1 MSGVNNYRMLGYLPN
16 YYYQLFSMLVISFK
30 VKNVTVFPYL
40 YPNFKT
46 LMKVFI
52 AGLPLEVDEAELTA
66 VFGDFG
72 PVKSLRI
79 IKDRETKESK
89 GFGFVEMVNDNE
101 AKEAIRCMNGAS
113 YYGRRIT
120 VNIAEDK
127 GPGFNSGGKGGFK
140 RN

>member
-1 MSGVNNYRMLGYLPN
+1 MVDYLKALPAKN
-16 YYYQLFSMLVISFK
+16 GLFCV
-30 VKNVTVFPYL
+30 YL
-40 YPNFKT
+40 QKKEGNQ

-52 AGLPLEVDEAELTA
+52 AGLPLEVNEAELSA

-89 GFGFVEMVNDNE
+89 GFGFVEMVNEDE
-101 AKEAIRCMNGAS
+101 AKEAIRCMNGQS

-120 VNIAEDK
+120 VNVAEDK
-127 GPGFNSGGKGGFK
+127 GFNSGGGFR

>member
-1 MSGVNNYRMLGYLPN
+1 
-16 YYYQLFSMLVISFK
+16 
-30 VKNVTVFPYL
+30 
-40 YPNFKT
+40 
-46 LMKVFI
+46 MKVFI
-52 AGLPLEVDEAELTA
+52 AGLPLEVEEAELTA

-89 GFGFVEMVNDNE
+89 GFGFVEMVNEDE

-120 VNIAEDK
+120 VNVAEDK
-127 GPGFNSGGKGGFK
+127 GPGFNAGGNKGSIR
-140 RN
+140 RNKYPYIFLFNEKLSLLNGELFCIIIHFLKQINSLLLKFTS

>member
-1 MSGVNNYRMLGYLPN
+1 MPGEAGIR
-16 YYYQLFSMLVISFK
+16 LFFCTFTQIL
-30 VKNVTVFPYL
+30 
-40 YPNFKT
+40 KT

-89 GFGFVEMVNDNE
+89 GFGFVEMVNEDE

-120 VNIAEDK
+120 VNVAEDK
-127 GPGFNSGGKGGFK
+127 GPGFNGGGQKGGFR

>member
-1 MSGVNNYRMLGYLPN
+1 
-16 YYYQLFSMLVISFK
+16 
-30 VKNVTVFPYL
+30 
-40 YPNFKT
+40 
-46 LMKVFI
+46 MKVFI
-52 AGLPLEVDEAELTA
+52 AGLPLEVEEPELTA

-89 GFGFVEMVNDNE
+89 GFGFVEMVNEDE

-127 GPGFNSGGKGGFK
+127 GFNGGGKGGFS

>member
-1 MSGVNNYRMLGYLPN
+1 MAPISGFGCRNAGFFVYLCVNL
-16 YYYQLFSMLVISFK
+16 
-30 VKNVTVFPYL
+30 
-40 YPNFKT
+40 KT

-79 IKDRETKESK
+79 IKDRETKESR
-89 GFGFVEMVNDNE
+89 GFGFVEMVNDDE

-113 YYGRRIT
+113 YYGRKIT
-120 VNIAEDK
+120 VNVAEDK
-127 GPGFNSGGKGGFK
+127 GPGATNGGGKGGF
-140 RN
+140 RR

>member
-1 MSGVNNYRMLGYLPN
+1 VPGDAEIR
-16 YYYQLFSMLVISFK
+16 LFFRTFTQIL
-30 VKNVTVFPYL
+30 
-40 YPNFKT
+40 KT

-89 GFGFVEMVNDNE
+89 GFGFVEMVNEDE

-120 VNIAEDK
+120 VNVAEDK
-127 GPGFNSGGKGGFK
+127 GPGFNGGGPKNGFR

>member
-1 MSGVNNYRMLGYLPN
+1 M
-16 YYYQLFSMLVISFK
+16 
-30 VKNVTVFPYL
+30 T
-40 YPNFKT
+40 
-46 LMKVFI
+46 KVFI
-52 AGLPLEVDEAELTA
+52 AGLPLEVSEAELNA

-89 GFGFVEMVNDNE
+89 GFGFVEMVNDDE

-113 YYGRRIT
+113 YYGRKIT

-127 GPGFNSGGKGGFK
+127 GPGANTGGRGGFR

>member
-1 MSGVNNYRMLGYLPN
+1 MNRYG
-16 YYYQLFSMLVISFK
+16 
-30 VKNVTVFPYL
+30 KNVLVFPYL
-40 YPNFKT
+40 YLNLKT

-127 GPGFNSGGKGGFK
+127 GPGFNAGGKGNFR

>member
-1 MSGVNNYRMLGYLPN
+1 MQILK
-16 YYYQLFSMLVISFK
+16 I
-30 VKNVTVFPYL
+30 
-40 YPNFKT
+40 

-79 IKDRETKESK
+79 IKDRETKESR

-101 AKEAIRCMNGAS
+101 AQEAIRCMNGAS

-120 VNIAEDK
+120 VNVAEDK
-127 GPGFNSGGKGGFK
+127 GPGFNGNTNGGGKGGFK

>member
-1 MSGVNNYRMLGYLPN
+1 MSGCNYRILASLSPEYCEFFLV
-16 YYYQLFSMLVISFK
+16 LVISFK
-30 VKNVTVFPYL
+30 GKNVTVFPYL

-127 GPGFNSGGKGGFK
+127 GPGFNAGGKGGFK

>member
-1 MSGVNNYRMLGYLPN
+1 MHLTISTLTSKKSLYFAYLC
-16 YYYQLFSMLVISFK
+16 L
-30 VKNVTVFPYL
+30 
-40 YPNFKT
+40 NFKT

-52 AGLPLEVDEAELTA
+52 AGLPLEVDEAELSA

-72 PVKSLRI
+72 PVRSLRI

-89 GFGFVEMVNDNE
+89 GFGFVEMVNEDE

-120 VNIAEDK
+120 VNVAEDK
-127 GPGFNSGGKGGFK
+127 GPGFNAGGAGGANKGGFR

>member
-1 MSGVNNYRMLGYLPN
+1 MRIGARLLLSLQNAR
-16 YYYQLFSMLVISFK
+16 LFS
-30 VKNVTVFPYL
+30 YL
-40 YPNFKT
+40 YANFKT

-89 GFGFVEMVNDNE
+89 GFGFVEMVNEDE

-120 VNIAEDK
+120 VNVAEDK
-127 GPGFNSGGKGGFK
+127 GPGFNTGGKGNF
-140 RN
+140 RHN

>member
-1 MSGVNNYRMLGYLPN
+1 
-16 YYYQLFSMLVISFK
+16 
-30 VKNVTVFPYL
+30 
-40 YPNFKT
+40 
-46 LMKVFI
+46 MKVFI
-52 AGLPLEVDEAELTA
+52 AGLPIEVDEAELSA

-89 GFGFVEMVNDNE
+89 GFGFVEMVNEDE
-101 AKEAIRCMNGAS
+101 AKEAIKCMNGAS

-120 VNIAEDK
+120 VNIAQDK
-127 GPGFNSGGKGGFK
+127 ASDFNGGGKGGFR

>member
-1 MSGVNNYRMLGYLPN
+1 
-16 YYYQLFSMLVISFK
+16 
-30 VKNVTVFPYL
+30 
-40 YPNFKT
+40 
-46 LMKVFI
+46 MKVFI

-72 PVKSLRI
+72 QVKSLRI

-89 GFGFVEMVNDNE
+89 GFGFVEMLNEDE
-101 AKEAIRCMNGAS
+101 AKEAIRCMNGQS

-127 GPGFNSGGKGGFK
+127 NFNGGGKGGF
-140 RN
+140 RHN

>member
-1 MSGVNNYRMLGYLPN
+1 MCPF
-16 YYYQLFSMLVISFK
+16 FSTFTQILRR
-30 VKNVTVFPYL
+30 
-40 YPNFKT
+40 

-52 AGLPLEVDEAELTA
+52 AGLPLEVDEAELSA

-79 IKDRETKESK
+79 IKDRETKESR

-120 VNIAEDK
+120 VNVAEDK
-127 GPGFNSGGKGGFK
+127 GPGFNGGGNSNAAGKGSFK

>member
-1 MSGVNNYRMLGYLPN
+1 ML
-16 YYYQLFSMLVISFK
+16 LFLQPAIMRSIFCTFMQIL
-30 VKNVTVFPYL
+30 
-40 YPNFKT
+40 KT

-120 VNIAEDK
+120 VNVAEDK
-127 GPGFNSGGKGGFK
+127 GPGFNGNGGGKGNFR